1 MNERIRQL
9 ADHVRDHAPKLIQ
22 EAETSILEAIEVA
35 REAANEDD
43 KELIVTIPI
52 GVKWN
57 MDKNKIEVKVSV
69 AVKHNYTS
77 EASLP
82 DPDQPELLDGDGN
95 PMPPHLNKPLR
106 ALQSVLK
113 DHGAVADVSFSIPN
127 DAKTR
132 AMLKKAANELE
143 GGAR

>member
-95 PMPPHLNKPLR
+95 PMPERYAKPLK
-106 ALQSVLK
+106 AINAAIKS
-113 DHGAVADVSFSIPN
+113 HGAKFGNVTVKFP
-127 DAKTR
+127 
-132 AMLKKAANELE
+132 EEE
-143 GGAR
+143 GGAK

>member
-1 MNERIRQL
+1 M
-9 ADHVRDHAPKLIQ
+9 RDHAPKLIQ

-95 PMPPHLNKPLR
+95 PMPEHLNKPLR
-106 ALQSVLK
+106 ALRDTLK
-113 DHGAVADVSFSIPN
+113 RHGATVETPN
-127 DAKTR
+127 D
-132 AMLKKAANELE
+132 